1 MSNTVL
7 SASPVFIYV
16 INLLLT
22 GTDTEI
28 SGVISGQALKQP
40 ALFLSGAG
48 RGQEWGEK
56 LLTSSLNISG
66 LLSSFNRHAVFEIHK
81 KPNNKEG
88 GKTEDG
94 HQAQE

>member
-1 MSNTVL
+1 MYLQEFLVWL
-7 SASPVFIYV
+7 V
-16 INLLLT
+16 
-22 GTDTEI
+22 
-28 SGVISGQALKQP
+28 GQALKQP

-48 RGQEWGEK
+48 KSQEWGEK

-66 LLSSFNRHAVFEIHK
+66 LLSSYDRHAVFEIHE

-88 GKTEDG
+88 KEKIEDG